1 MQVRDL
7 MSRQVVT
14 IAPSESCLDA
24 VVRMQRA
31 RSRHLPVVNRDGLLV
46 GVVTDRDMRHLL
58 FSAPMFE
65 RLGSTRVEVLLD
77 GVKVAEV
84 MSTDLVT
91 TTPGASLTEAASTMR
106 TEKVGSLPVVEDGRV
121 VGILTESDVLRHV
134 VRVDATSPPECA
146 EIIVSFP

>member
-1 MQVRDL
+1 MKVKDIMTTDL
-7 MSRQVVT
+7 KTCTPDTTVAEAAHLMWDGDCG
-14 IAPSESCLDA
+14 I
-24 VVRMQRA
+24 
-31 RSRHLPVVNRDGLLV
+31 LPVVDEGALV

-58 FSAPMFE
+58 FSSPMFE

-91 TTPGASLTEAASTMR
+91 TTPGASLSEAASAMR
-106 TEKVGSLPVVEDGRV
+106 TEKVGSLPVVEGGRV
-121 VGILTESDVLRHV
+121 VGMLTETDVLRHV